1 MNVVARTAGNLIE
14 VSSILRKTSD
24 GNIVEELAAL
34 GNWTSGAR
42 RLSEVGLD

>member
-1 MNVVARTAGNLIE
+1 MTVVARTAGNLVE

-34 GNWTSGAR
+34 GDWACGAR
-42 RLSEVGLD
+42 GLSEVGLD